1 MAQLTKPTLDYMVDS
16 TYEEYIEST
25 FVEGKDNYYTNA
37 ECSNWFDFKDTKD
50 KKHEFKKNDLKAFQL
65 MEQTLF
71 DLRNTEEFKELT
83 KFLNEDKVKK
93 IKDDIET
100 NEKIKDDNERNE
112 LKSDEEQS
120 STGGSKRKYLKY
132 RKRCN
137 SNKYKKMKGGV
148 RGRFEQK
155 LAQQYGIRVVTV
167 LKWLHA
173 SLLIVVMKN
182 MLSTFFPTFLKCMEL
197 FGFDKPIK
205 IFLIDGYDFMV
216 TSTIDIISSSFVAAG
231 QGVAASGRFAI
242 RGGQFLYK
250 VILSILAINV
260 ISPMIIG
267 AIRYTGQLEAFRNE
281 TRFVLRTTAAI
292 VVDIG
297 KRTNKSAIAVRTIFS
312 AVSHRVARTT
322 TTLRDILRILRE
334 NLIDPSVNF
343 VTPITGFT
351 FEYLCKITFKL
362 LSITIRRETQANQLV
377 NVMYEHSLLPQSI
390 NECTDPFVRSQ
401 VLMLAAGEAVT
412 ETTVFEC
419 IELVSAL
426 HDASVYVLRDEET
439 HVLNPRDLR
448 QNVDA
453 LRTNARSNLEFAT
466 LSAHSSFLLAD
477 AIEQTIPVLPAEQ
490 RTEDQIVAFKRRNSI
505 RLQMA
510 KIVHTFIQNATQL
523 PYQNINNELRIMYEA
538 IAKFEYFTQTY
549 PNLID
554 ELIKIGDAQA
564 IMDAFK
570 QPSIDIQGTTFN
582 IDNST
587 VQPADDSRNTEGAAG
602 AAEAVVGDKRTQLD
616 NILERGKR
624 QRTVALLNTFCRD
637 LNPSSP
643 SSVFPERGDAEEVVS
658 SQETLLDDT
667 ESDGEPV
674 AEGDSQST
682 HGEAEDRPPGGGRR
696 SRKRNKRRKQKRS
709 RRR

>member
-16 TYEEYIEST
+16 TYEEYIKST
-25 FVEGKDNYYTNA
+25 VEGKDNYYTNA
-37 ECSNWFDFKDTKD
+37 ECRNWFEFKDTKD
-50 KKHEFKKNDLKAFQL
+50 KKHEFTDNDLKAFQL

-83 KFLNEDKVKK
+83 KILNEDKFKK

-100 NEKIKDDNERNE
+100 NE

-197 FGFDKPIK
+197 FGFDTPIK

-292 VVDIG
+292 VVNIG
-297 KRTNKSAIAVRTIFS
+297 TGINKSAIAVRTIFS
-312 AVSHRVARTT
+312 AVYQRAERTT

-390 NECTDPFVRSQ
+390 NECTDPYVRSQ

-510 KIVHTFIQNATQL
+510 KIVHTFIQDATQQL
-523 PYQNINNELRIMYEA
+523 PSQNINNQLRIMYEA
-538 IAKFEYFTQTY
+538 IAKFEYFTQNY

-554 ELIKIGDAQA
+554 ELIIIGDAQA

-570 QPSIDIQGTTFN
+570 QPSIVIKGTTFN

-616 NILERGKR
+616 IPERGIKR
-624 QRTVALLNTFCRD
+624 QRTVDLLNTFCRD
-637 LNPSSP
+637 LSPSSP